1 MSRAAAAHGTES
13 PRRERW
19 YWIALAGI
27 VLASVLGNLYW
38 LRQNI
43 VLVGRDSTGHL
54 ERTLKAAEVLTH
66 VNPSSLFAALTIH
79 DYRPPLLY
87 VAAQP
92 FYRLFGISLD
102 SAQLTNVFF
111 FALVII
117 LTYVLGRRVTSPG
130 AALFA
135 ALLVSLLPMP
145 VAMARLFYMEHL
157 LTTVLLVNMLALLEA
172 QRFQRRG
179 WSIVWGATVGLG
191 LLVKWTFPIY
201 IVLPV
206 LYVLWRGGLLD
217 WRQYRPHGIRLDW
230 RRVGW
235 AFLGGALFLAFWYW
249 PNRAVIGELLL
260 GPAIP
265 VLWFVLAAGAIYL
278 LTGPDA
284 PRHNFWGATVLALC
298 VAAIWYLP
306 RADFV
311 TRLSEVAF
319 GTDRGNQESFDLLN
333 LANYTRYFQ
342 FWVTYHMG
350 LLPTLLILP
359 IAIWGWV
366 KRFPVWRRT
375 QRPFLLLLLMPLST
389 MAVLI
394 WLAQANPRNLVPIVP
409 VMALLLADALLAY
422 PRRVAVAIGAVWTV
436 VLAFQWALFTFDGLA
451 PVHAASAPLWVVE
464 DYSAWPATGNTDP
477 GYWIQPDVLD
487 AIGSP
492 QGEPA
497 TFGMLVD
504 TWEIHRGSFRYLI
517 AAEGRNVEL
526 MSLTEPEGRGWS
538 DMLANQ
544 WILIKDGDNAEVR
557 EPGLSVVKRILAG
570 DPLFHA
576 LYHEVRRYTLPDGDT
591 VYLYHRPEGPP
602 NPYAFPVVLID
613 TAGVAEAVNAWTGPE
628 TTVFLSTPDT
638 ATWVGIHDLTA
649 RTVLVGDGTA
659 ATMDRL
665 LRDRTGTII
674 AVTRYDTPEVQDY
687 LRARADYGAEFTAGE
702 FTATLFGRP
711 ERALAPLDLAGT
723 WDEVT
728 IDGGRGL
735 ATVAPGA
742 LLPLEFDVSGRVDG
756 TLKFSFRLVAP
767 DGTVVAQR
775 DEVAQSTV
783 RTALFVPPTAAPGTY
798 TLAAV
803 LYDPADLTPIPD
815 TTGETEP
822 VLGEI
827 AVE

>member
-1 MSRAAAAHGTES
+1 M
-13 PRRERW
+13 
-19 YWIALAGI
+19 
-27 VLASVLGNLYW
+27 
-38 LRQNI
+38 
-43 VLVGRDSTGHL
+43 
-54 ERTLKAAEVLTH
+54 
-66 VNPSSLFAALTIH
+66 
-79 DYRPPLLY
+79 
-87 VAAQP
+87 
-92 FYRLFGISLD
+92 
-102 SAQLTNVFF
+102 
-111 FALVII
+111 
-117 LTYVLGRRVTSPG
+117 
-130 AALFA
+130 
-135 ALLVSLLPMP
+135 
-145 VAMARLFYMEHL
+145 
-157 LTTVLLVNMLALLEA
+157 
-172 QRFQRRG
+172 
-179 WSIVWGATVGLG
+179 
-191 LLVKWTFPIY
+191 
-201 IVLPV
+201 LPV

-217 WRQYRPHGIRLDW
+217 WRQYRPHSFRPDW

-235 AFLGGALFLAFWYW
+235 AFLGGVLFLAFWYW

-359 IAIWGWV
+359 IAVWGWV

-409 VMALLLADALLAY
+409 VIALLLADALLAY

-487 AIGSP
+487 AIGNP
-492 QGEPA
+492 DGDPA

-544 WILIKDGDNAEVR
+544 WSLIKDGDNAEGA

-591 VYLYHRPEGPP
+591 VYLYHRPE
-602 NPYAFPVVLID
+602 AAEPVRVPGG
-613 TAGVAEAVNAWTGPE
+613 AHRHGRCGR
-628 TTVFLSTPDT
+628 
-638 ATWVGIHDLTA
+638 G
-649 RTVLVGDGTA
+649 RQ
-659 ATMDRL
+659 RL
-665 LRDRTGTII
+665 D
-674 AVTRYDTPEVQDY
+674 
-687 LRARADYGAEFTAGE
+687 RARDDGLSLHARHG
-702 FTATLFGRP
+702 
-711 ERALAPLDLAGT
+711 DL
-723 WDEVT
+723 
-728 IDGGRGL
+728 GGHPR
-735 ATVAPGA
+735 
-742 LLPLEFDVSGRVDG
+742 
-756 TLKFSFRLVAP
+756 P
-767 DGTVVAQR
+767 DGAHR
-775 DEVAQSTV
+775 P
-783 RTALFVPPTAAPGTY
+783 RRRRHGRNHGPAAARPHRHHHRRHP
-798 TLAAV
+798 LRHA
-803 LYDPADLTPIPD
+803 
-815 TTGETEP
+815 
-822 VLGEI
+822 
-827 AVE
+827 